1 MYYNED
7 TEGISVSITLNLFL
21 TQIAVGK
28 GKIRNF
34 IYGL

>member
-1 MYYNED
+1 MYYNKD

-34 IYGL
+34 IYEL